1 MAPPTRFRPRP
12 RGSYGTLRHDQ
23 QELPAAGYR
32 KTILLPVNHPS
43 GQAPGPAVRAS
54 RMPADR
60 SVGHL
65 TAPRRN
71 STRRPSDSLNRN
83 GSGPVHLTFP
93 AFDLGARVPTEQRLV
108 PSDADETPDAAAG
121 ERQTAVRRSGWAV
134 LRPLVLRLHFYAGV
148 LVAPFLLVAAVTGLL
163 YAASFQAEKV
173 LYAHELSVPAGGRTL
188 PLSQQVAK
196 ARAAHPEGAVAAVR
210 PAPEPGDTTRVLLSG
225 APGVPE
231 DHQLAVFVDPHTG
244 EVRGALETYG
254 STGALPLRTWL
265 DSLHRDLHLGE
276 NGRLYS
282 ELAAS
287 WLWVVAGGGLALWI
301 GRKRTQRKVRALA
314 LPDRT
319 ATGRRRTLSWHGAVG
334 VWAAG
339 GLFFLS
345 ATGLTWSGYAGAHI
359 DAFRRS
365 LGQATPSVSTAVT
378 VDATDPGNSGHHAH
392 HGGAGGTAGMPDMP
406 GMDGKQSG
414 ASSGSAADV
423 GVDRVL
429 AAARA
434 EGLSSPVE
442 IDLPTAKGTAYVVKQ
457 VRRSWPEKQDS
468 VAVDPATGRVTD
480 VSRFADYPLLA
491 KLTRYGIDLHTGT
504 LFGLVNQIALA
515 ALALALVFLILWG
528 YRMWWQRRPTR
539 GRTVSFGRPV
549 PRGAWRK
556 VPLPVLLPLVC
567 GVAAVGWA
575 VPLLGVSLVGFLLV
589 DVVLGV
595 LTHRRRAPTPAD

>member
-1 MAPPTRFRPRP
+1 M
-12 RGSYGTLRHDQ
+12 
-23 QELPAAGYR
+23 
-32 KTILLPVNHPS
+32 
-43 GQAPGPAVRAS
+43 
-54 RMPADR
+54 
-60 SVGHL
+60 
-65 TAPRRN
+65 
-71 STRRPSDSLNRN
+71 
-83 GSGPVHLTFP
+83 
-93 AFDLGARVPTEQRLV
+93 PTEQRLV
-108 PSDADETPDAAAG
+108 PSGADETADAAARG
-121 ERQTAVRRSGWAV
+121 ERQAAERRSGWAA

-173 LYAHELSVPAGGRTL
+173 LYAHELSVPVGGRAL
-188 PLSQQVAK
+188 PLAQQVAK

-244 EVRGALETYG
+244 EVRGALQTYG

-287 WLWVVAGGGLALWI
+287 WLWVVAGGGLALWF
-301 GRKRTQRKVRALA
+301 GRKRTRRTVRALA

-319 ATGRRRTLSWHGAVG
+319 ATGRRRTRSWHGAVG

-359 DAFRRS
+359 DALRRS
-365 LGQATPSVSTAVT
+365 LGQATPSVSTALT
-378 VDATDPGNSGHHAH
+378 VHAADPGNTGHHSH
-392 HGGAGGTAGMPDMP
+392 HGGAGGMP
-406 GMDGKQSG
+406 GMPGTGGQQGG
-414 ASSGSAADV
+414 ASSGSATDV

-457 VRRSWPEKQDS
+457 VGRSWPEKQDS

-480 VSRFADYPLLA
+480 VSRFADYPVLA

-504 LFGLVNQIALA
+504 LFGLANQIVLA

-539 GRTVSFGRPV
+539 GWTLSFGRPV
-549 PRGAWRK
+549 PRGAWRR
-556 VPLPVLLPLVC
+556 VPLPVLVPLVC

-595 LTHRRRAPTPAD
+595 LGHRRRAAAPAD